1 MQLGCLILGPR
12 RIALIGAIAA
22 VALTI
27 IFYPL
32 IVFTPF
38 DPERVFINLSR
49 VELTSG
55 SEGEELLNLEVAL
68 NISNTND
75 ITLTTSRIE
84 YELFADGASVGTDTL
99 SYEDVPLNG
108 RPPLFPNS
116 PTTVTDTFRLD
127 YSDQRAELFD
137 RVLSSSDQI
146 NWRVSGIATV
156 ESGTTL
162 LQKTFSDEL

>member
-55 SEGEELLNLEVAL
+55 SEGEQSLNLRVAF
-68 NISNTND
+68 NINNMND

-84 YELFADGASVGTDTL
+84 YELFADGASIGTDTL

-108 RPPLFPNS
+108 RPPLFPS
-116 PTTVTDTFRLD
+116 RPITVTDTFRLD

-137 RVLSSSDQI
+137 RVLNSSDQI
-146 NWRVSGIATV
+146 NWRVSGTATV

-162 LQKTFSDEL
+162 LQKTFSDES

>member
-55 SEGEELLNLEVAL
+55 SEGEQSLNLRVAF

-84 YELFADGASVGTDTL
+84 YELFADGASIGTDTL

-108 RPPLFPNS
+108 RPPLFPNR
-116 PTTVTDTFRLD
+116 PITVTDTFLN
-127 YSDQRAELFD
+127 
-137 RVLSSSDQI
+137 SSDQI
-146 NWRVSGIATV
+146 NWRVSGTATV

>member
-55 SEGEELLNLEVAL
+55 SEGEQSLNLRVAF

-84 YELFADGASVGTDTL
+84 YELFADGASVGTD
-99 SYEDVPLNG
+99 G

-137 RVLSSSDQI
+137 RVLNSSDQI
-146 NWRVSGIATV
+146 NWRVSGTATV